1 MGDVSTK
8 HGPSPNLKF
17 MGTVSLV
24 PLSIRPWTDG
34 RRKTDVWMEGR
45 VEVRRRGRT
54 RGLVGADVGTDGEEM
69 DGQNSNVEVVERMD
83 RRTD

>member
-1 MGDVSTK
+1 MK
-8 HGPSPNLKF
+8 
-17 MGTVSLV
+17 
-24 PLSIRPWTDG
+24 
-34 RRKTDVWMEGR
+34 
-45 VEVRRRGRT
+45 GRT